1 MPFALLLFA
10 IMLIVIGF
18 QGTEHEFFALLN
30 EDFNPNVSGSWRR
43 TFWAWII
50 AIGVVGG
57 IGYLPKMRQISN
69 VFLALI
75 LVVLFLSNG
84 GVFANFTKSFG
95 IQPKTGVI
103 P

>member
-1 MPFALLLFA
+1 MPFAIILFA
-10 IMLIVIGF
+10 ILLIVIGY
-18 QGTEHEFFALLN
+18 QGTQHQLFVLLN
-30 EDFNPNVSGSWRR
+30 EDFNPSNNTTHS
-43 TFWAWII
+43 FWVWIL

-69 VFLALI
+69 AFLALI

-84 GVFANFTKSFG
+84 GVFKNFVSTFG
-95 IQPKTGVI
+95 VQPTGNL